1 MCILAL
7 KARDIHKS
15 YKEGVKEV
23 KVLKGL
29 ELEVKKEEIVVVLG
43 PSGSG
48 KTTLIHILGGLD
60 KPDKGCVI
68 IDDVNLVTLSDS
80 ELSKIRNKKIGFI
93 FQFHQLLPEF
103 TVFENVKLPA
113 MIGRNKDSLVDDFC
127 IELLDLVGLKGKEH
141 RHPYQLSGGER
152 QRVGV
157 ARALINKPK
166 IILADEPSG
175 NLDPETSKSLHALFL
190 QLKRERGVTFVIA
203 THKETMAK
211 IADRVLQLKEGRLN

>member
-1 MCILAL
+1 MSILVL

-15 YKEGVKEV
+15 YKEELKEV

-29 ELEVKKEEIVVVLG
+29 ELEVKKEEIVVILG

-113 MIGRNKDSLVDDFC
+113 MIGQSEGSSVDDLC
-127 IELLDLVGLKGKEH
+127 IELLDLVGLKGKEQ

-157 ARALINKPK
+157 ARALINRPK

-175 NLDPETSKSLHALFL
+175 NLDPETSNSLHTLFL
-190 QLKRERGVTFVIA
+190 RLKRECGVTFVIA
-203 THKETMAK
+203 THKEAMTK
-211 IADRVLQLKEGRLN
+211 IADRVLQLKEGKLN